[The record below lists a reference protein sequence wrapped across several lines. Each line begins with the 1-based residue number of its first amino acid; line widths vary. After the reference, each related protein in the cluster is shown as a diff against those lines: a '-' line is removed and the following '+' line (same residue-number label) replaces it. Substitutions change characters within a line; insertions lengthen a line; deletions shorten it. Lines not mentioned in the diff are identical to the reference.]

1 MSDPRYY
8 LISVSNKENLDLCLE
23 YNLAGFLSSQNGL
36 WTFLDIDV
44 GDYVSF
50 LYGAR
55 VKNLYKVIRKV
66 AYKNAESLP
75 PWKPITFRESGN
87 TYAFPYRLELK
98 LEREFDES
106 MVRPEF
112 AYVAEDLLLRGGY
125 RKTHF
130 QTDATT
136 LSYVST
142 LGRSTQELIESK
154 IPDTLKFAD
163 LEFVPKIV
171 FSKAKSDSENNGY
184 TVAKFNES
192 ILQSL
197 LKRKLSAILKDVL
210 KYFGSDKNPDEFE
223 ILSEKALSRGFVD
236 LFIKLKHPVGKNQY
250 ILVEVKN
257 RKASSED
264 FEQIIEYIRDFD
276 KEGELLGGII
286 IASGFP
292 SKGKLDTVNILRVKF
307 FFHNLD
313 ESKEYYYQDLLD
325 KLELTIVENDATL
338 F

>member
-1 MSDPRYY
+1 M
-8 LISVSNKENLDLCLE
+8 K
-23 YNLAGFLSSQNGL
+23 YNLAGFPSSQNGL

-66 AYKNAESLP
+66 AYKNAERLP
-75 PWKPITFRESGN
+75 PWKPITFRSEK
-87 TYAFPYRLELK
+87 TYFFPYRLELQ

-130 QTDATT
+130 QADATT

-142 LGRSTQELIESK
+142 LGISQHDSSK
-154 IPDTLKFAD
+154 YEISDTFKFPS

-171 FSKAKSDSENNGY
+171 FSNIDSDCKNNDY
-184 TVAKFNES
+184 TVAKFHEN

-197 LKRKLSAILKDVL
+197 LKRKLRSILKDVL
-210 KYFGSDKNPDEFE
+210 KYFGSDRNPDEFE
-223 ILSEKALSRGFVD
+223 ILSEKALSRGFID
-236 LFIKLKHPVGKNQY
+236 LFIKLRHPVGKNQY

-257 RKASSED
+257 RKASSND
-264 FEQIIEYIRDFD
+264 FEQIIEYIKDFD

-286 IASGFP
+286 IASSFP
-292 SKGKLDTVNILRVKF
+292 SKSKLDTVKILRVKF
-307 FFHNLD
+307 FFRNLD
-313 ESKEYYYQDLLD
+313 ESKEYCYQDLLD
-325 KLELTIVENDATL
+325 KLELTIV
-338 F
+338 

>member
-1 MSDPRYY
+1 MLDPRYY
-8 LISVSNKENLDLCLE
+8 LISVSNKENLDLCIK
-23 YNLAGFLSSQNGL
+23 YNLAGFPSSRNGL

-55 VKNLYKVIRKV
+55 VKNLYKVIRKI

-87 TYAFPYRLELK
+87 TYTFPYRLELK

-130 QTDATT
+130 QADATT

-142 LGRSTQELIESK
+142 LGISPHNSIKYENS
-154 IPDTLKFAD
+154 DTFKFSD
-163 LEFVPKIV
+163 LEFVPKIL
-171 FSKAKSDSENNGY
+171 FSNADSDYEDSNY
-184 TVAKFNES
+184 TVTKFNEN

-197 LKRKLSAILKDVL
+197 LKRKLNSILKDVL
-210 KYFGSDKNPDEFE
+210 RYFGSDKNPDEFE
-223 ILSEKALSRGFVD
+223 ILSEKALSRGFID

-257 RKASSED
+257 RKASSKD
-264 FEQIIEYIRDFD
+264 FEQITEYIKDFD
-276 KEGELLGGII
+276 KEGELLGGIV
-286 IASGFP
+286 IASDFP
-292 SKGKLDTVNILRVKF
+292 SRGKLDTLNILRVKF
-307 FFHNLD
+307 FFRNLD
-313 ESKEYYYQDLLD
+313 ESKEYCYQDLLD
-325 KLELTIVENDATL
+325 KLELTIV
-338 F
+338 